1 MKCEAGG
8 GKFNY
13 TWEKKK
19 GTISL
24 RAHGVHSS
32 QLTIFNLRPEDA
44 GEYRCMISN
53 STGKITSQ
61 HSKLTITGSKLKV
74 IHA

>member
-1 MKCEAGG
+1 MKCGANNGQ
-8 GKFNY
+8 FNY
-13 TWEKKK
+13 TWEKKR
-19 GTISL
+19 GIISS
-24 RAHGVHSS
+24 RAKGVHSS

-61 HSKLTITGSKLKV
+61 HSKLIITGSKLKGF
-74 IHA
+74 HM